1 MKKVLLVIPENSY
14 KSNDFVIAAK
24 KMKLKF
30 TIITDSEQVSTEF
43 SDNIIVTDFTQDIN
57 HEILSKLKDITHVLP
72 VDHSSLIYA
81 SKLRDSL
88 SSVGNSN
95 SSVVTSMDKYL
106 SRKIFNDVSNIKIKH
121 NYVNSLKDIE
131 TFLSIH
137 NVGVLKPTNGTA
149 SNKVIKLESNSIQT
163 ESIYE
168 IIDECYDNRFI
179 IEEFVDG
186 MEYAFEGMLINSKLH
201 RFTIFDKPLIFAEP
215 YFEESI
221 YIAPSNLSQ
230 ETISKITLQLE
241 NATKKL
247 GLENGPIHAEFKII
261 DNELFII
268 EINPRMI
275 GGLCSRC
282 LNFGLFKQS
291 QEELILSSF
300 ISSKFKNIELLNKY
314 VGVLMLPVPKTGLF
328 KSINLDEIEAVDNI
342 SSVEITVSKDSKL
355 QMPPNGEKYLGFA
368 FSQGE
373 NKHDVLSALKQALE
387 VSSPVIHD

>member
-186 MEYAFEGMLINSKLH
+186 MEYACI
-201 RFTIFDKPLIFAEP
+201 
-215 YFEESI
+215 
-221 YIAPSNLSQ
+221 
-230 ETISKITLQLE
+230 
-241 NATKKL
+241 
-247 GLENGPIHAEFKII
+247 
-261 DNELFII
+261 
-268 EINPRMI
+268 
-275 GGLCSRC
+275 
-282 LNFGLFKQS
+282 
-291 QEELILSSF
+291 
-300 ISSKFKNIELLNKY
+300 
-314 VGVLMLPVPKTGLF
+314 
-328 KSINLDEIEAVDNI
+328 
-342 SSVEITVSKDSKL
+342 
-355 QMPPNGEKYLGFA
+355 
-368 FSQGE
+368 
-373 NKHDVLSALKQALE
+373 
-387 VSSPVIHD
+387 